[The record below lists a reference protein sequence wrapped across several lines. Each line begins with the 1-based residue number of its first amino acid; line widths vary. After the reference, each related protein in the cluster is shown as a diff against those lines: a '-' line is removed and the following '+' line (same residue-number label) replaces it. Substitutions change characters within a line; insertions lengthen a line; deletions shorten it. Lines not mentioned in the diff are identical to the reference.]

1 MTNKQLQAGD
11 LVTPAVRLVRP
22 LAEGGMGR
30 VWIAEHQGLHTQVVV
45 KLMAP
50 EMAERPDG
58 AERFA
63 REAAVCAAIKSPH
76 VVQVFDHGVT
86 DAGTP
91 YIVMELLEGEDLG
104 AHLVEQGRMDPLEVV
119 AFVSQIGKAL
129 SKAHKASIVHR
140 DIKPDNIFL
149 CETEGGEVFAK
160 LLDFGTAR
168 RETETSSRTT
178 VPGQIM
184 GTPYYMSPEQS
195 VGAADIDE
203 RSDIWSLGV
212 VAFEALTG
220 HKPFDGA
227 SVGAITIAIHGPLPN
242 MTDLAPELPAALDA
256 WFARACAQLPGDRF
270 ATVREATDALVHAV
284 TGAHPV
290 DQPTES
296 VCFPSVAPKKES
308 TPVRPVTRPITPLS
322 ASLPERGSEKR
333 FTTIAAAGVM
343 GAAAIAM
350 VAIVLGRSP
359 AEPTPAEAPPTT
371 RAAEMPLPPSAEP
384 ASAAANASQVAED
397 EGSGSAAATAE
408 TNGAAATADGP
419 AAATGAE
426 GAVAKSAAKGGAAK
440 APAAAKSP
448 AAKAP
453 AATKAPAA
461 AKSPAA
467 ARPSAAATKGP
478 ADGPHVSAPSA
489 APARGSRAA
498 PNDGADDELERL
510 TNAASKH
517 VPSDP
522 PAPSAPPAA
531 AATTAAPPSPSGTT
545 PPAADAPAPPLP
557 AP

>member
-1 MTNKQLQAGD
+1 
-11 LVTPAVRLVRP
+11 
-22 LAEGGMGR
+22 MGR
-30 VWIAEHQGLHTQVVV
+30 VWIAEHQGLHAEVVV

-86 DAGTP
+86 DEGTP
-91 YIVMELLEGEDLG
+91 YIVMELLEGKDLG
-104 AHLVEQGRMDPLEVV
+104 AHLVEHGRMDPLDVIT
-119 AFVSQIGKAL
+119 FVGQIGKAL

-195 VGAADIDE
+195 VGSADIDE

-220 HKPFDGA
+220 QRPFDGA
-227 SVGAITIAIHGPLPN
+227 SVGAITIAIHGPLPKV
-242 MTDLAPELPAALDA
+242 TDAVPELPAAVDA
-256 WFARACAQLPGDRF
+256 WFARACAQARDDRF
-270 ATVREATDALVHAV
+270 ATVREATDAFVEAI
-284 TGAHPV
+284 TGREPV

-296 VCFPSVAPKKES
+296 VFFPPTQPKKES

-322 ASLPERGSEKR
+322 ASLPERGAEKR
-333 FTTIAAAGVM
+333 FTTIAAAAVM
-343 GAAAIAM
+343 GMAAIAM
-350 VAIVLGRSP
+350 VGIVLGRAP
-359 AEPTPAEAPPTT
+359 AEPARVDAPPTT
-371 RAAEMPLPPSAEP
+371 HAADVPLPQH
-384 ASAAANASQVAED
+384 ASAAP
-397 EGSGSAAATAE
+397 
-408 TNGAAATADGP
+408 GAAPPAADPSDDGTKDEP
-419 AAATGAE
+419 AAAAE
-426 GAVAKSAAKGGAAK
+426 KTEAKGVLLASPPAKNEAAAK
-440 APAAAKSP
+440 AP

-453 AATKAPAA
+453 AATAAAKAPASKAPAA
-461 AKSPAA
+461 TAAAKTPSATAAAKAPAA
-467 ARPSAAATKGP
+467 GPRAKTKE
-478 ADGPHVSAPSA
+478 
-489 APARGSRAA
+489 
-498 PNDGADDELERL
+498 GADDDLERL
-510 TNAASKH
+510 ANAASKH
-517 VPSDP
+517 AAPEPAPPPSAAPVSP
-522 PAPSAPPAA
+522 PAPGSASPPAV
-531 AATTAAPPSPSGTT
+531 TPEPSSP
-545 PPAADAPAPPLP
+545 PPLP

>member
-1 MTNKQLQAGD
+1 M
-11 LVTPAVRLVRP
+11 RLVRP

-30 VWIAEHQGLHTQVVV
+30 VWVAEHQGLHTQVVV

-63 REAAVCAAIKSPH
+63 REAAACAAIKSPH

-86 DAGTP
+86 DDGTP

-119 AFVSQIGKAL
+119 AFVNQIGKAL
-129 SKAHKASIVHR
+129 SKAHKASIIHR
-140 DIKPDNIFL
+140 DIKPENIFL

-195 VGAADIDE
+195 VGSADLDE

-220 HKPFDGA
+220 QKPFDGA
-227 SVGAITIAIHGPLPN
+227 SVGAITIAIHGPLPK
-242 MTDLAPELPAALDA
+242 MTDIAPELPASLDA
-256 WFARACAQLPGDRF
+256 WFARACAQLPDDRF
-270 ATVREATDALVHAV
+270 ATVREATAALVHAV

-296 VCFPSVAPKKES
+296 VFFPSVQPKKES

-322 ASLPERGSEKR
+322 ASLPERGAEKR
-333 FTTIAAAGVM
+333 FTTIAAAAVM

-359 AEPTPAEAPPTT
+359 ADPAPAEAPPTT
-371 RAAEMPLPPSAEP
+371 HAAEMPLPPSPDPAPAPKGDEARGAAE
-384 ASAAANASQVAED
+384 AAED
-397 EGSGSAAATAE
+397 DVTGTRPGRPPRAASRRRPAPKRR
-408 TNGAAATADGP
+408 GAG
-419 AAATGAE
+419 
-426 GAVAKSAAKGGAAK
+426 KSAAKVETAKSVAAK
-440 APAAAKSP
+440 LPRRRRALGRRAASRAGAQGRGRGSARAPRAHPPPRSARAATRTWHPWTTISRSASRTRRDISAYVTPDPPASAEPQAAPAAPSFT
-448 AAKAP
+448 AP
-453 AATKAPAA
+453 P
-461 AKSPAA
+461 
-467 ARPSAAATKGP
+467 
-478 ADGPHVSAPSA
+478 
-489 APARGSRAA
+489 
-498 PNDGADDELERL
+498 
-510 TNAASKH
+510 
-517 VPSDP
+517 P
-522 PAPSAPPAA
+522 PAPPPA
-531 AATTAAPPSPSGTT
+531 SEPSG
-545 PPAADAPAPPLP
+545 PPPLP

>member
-1 MTNKQLQAGD
+1 M
-11 LVTPAVRLVRP
+11 RLVRP

-30 VWIAEHQGLHTQVVV
+30 VWVAEHQGLHTQVVV

-63 REAAVCAAIKSPH
+63 REAAACAAIKSPH

-86 DAGTP
+86 DDGTP

-119 AFVSQIGKAL
+119 AFVNQIGKAL
-129 SKAHKASIVHR
+129 SKAHKASIIHR
-140 DIKPDNIFL
+140 DIKPENIFL

-195 VGAADIDE
+195 VGSADLDE

-220 HKPFDGA
+220 QKPFDGA
-227 SVGAITIAIHGPLPN
+227 SVGAITIAIHGPLPK
-242 MTDLAPELPAALDA
+242 MTDIAPELPASLDA
-256 WFARACAQLPGDRF
+256 WFARACAQLPDDRF
-270 ATVREATDALVHAV
+270 ATVREATAALVHAV

-296 VCFPSVAPKKES
+296 VFFPSVQPKKES

-322 ASLPERGSEKR
+322 ASLPERGAEKR
-333 FTTIAAAGVM
+333 FTTIAAAAVM

-359 AEPTPAEAPPTT
+359 ADPAPAEAPPTT
-371 RAAEMPLPPSAEP
+371 HAAEMPLPPSP
-384 ASAAANASQVAED
+384 DPAAAPKGDEARGAAEAAED
-397 EGSGSAAATAE
+397 DVTGSAAGATAARGE
-408 TNGAAATADGP
+408 PAKAGADGAAG
-419 AAATGAE
+419 
-426 GAVAKSAAKGGAAK
+426 KSAAKVETAKSVAAK
-440 APAAAKSP
+440 LPAAAKPSGG
-448 AAKAP
+448 
-453 AATKAPAA
+453 
-461 AKSPAA
+461 
-467 ARPSAAATKGP
+467 ARP
-478 ADGPHVSAPSA
+478 A
-489 APARGSRAA
+489 APAPKAAAEDRARARTTISSASRTRRRSTRRRSPRRRRPRRRRSAEARAGASARGRA
-498 PNDGADDELERL
+498 EH
-510 TNAASKH
+510 AS
-517 VPSDP
+517 PLP
-522 PAPSAPPAA
+522 PAP
-531 AATTAAPPSPSGTT
+531 
-545 PPAADAPAPPLP
+545 
-557 AP
+557 